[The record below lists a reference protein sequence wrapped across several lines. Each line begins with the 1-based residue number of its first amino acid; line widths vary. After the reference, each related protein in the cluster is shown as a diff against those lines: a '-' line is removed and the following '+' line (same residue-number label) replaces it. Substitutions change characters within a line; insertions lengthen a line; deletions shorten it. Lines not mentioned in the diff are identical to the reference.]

1 MADRISALPD
11 ELLCHILSF
20 LPTKLAFTTTI
31 LSKRW
36 ISLCC
41 SFASLN
47 VCYEGSPQDEHEV
60 CGFVR
65 DAVSLIPRG
74 QDQSTK
80 KLVVCNLLEPLIRLD
95 IEAAKW
101 KHDVEGLEI
110 YTTSCAT
117 LLPNIFRCQTLVC
130 LKLSRISKVGKISSV
145 DLPLLKSLH
154 LFEVC
159 FHNEKEDYRKFLN
172 GAPIL
177 EDLYVAETSSS
188 RSVHVVGTKTSNL
201 VKAHLRPCI
210 PNPQVYR

>member
-1 MADRISALPD
+1 MLRV
-11 ELLCHILSF
+11 
-20 LPTKLAFTTTI
+20 
-31 LSKRW
+31 SK
-36 ISLCC
+36 
-41 SFASLN
+41 
-47 VCYEGSPQDEHEV
+47 
-60 CGFVR
+60 
-65 DAVSLIPRG
+65 
-74 QDQSTK
+74 ST
-80 KLVVCNLLEPLIRLD
+80 
-95 IEAAKW
+95 
-101 KHDVEGLEI
+101 

-154 LFEVC
+154 LFKVC

-177 EDLYVAETSSS
+177 EDLYVADTSSS

-210 PNPQVYR
+210 PNPQYFRRFKEYFSSPKFPNLIHLEFVFNCIPFSGWPTVLGMLYHCPRLQNLVIKKRSLEKHSYIETEEYSIVPVPECVSSHLRTCFIGSILNIEDDFRYWP